1 MDNKCQDLIIYYQ
14 NTRGLRSKTTEFF
27 NNVRASDYDIIC
39 LTETWLKDGVCSS
52 ELFGAD
58 YTVFRRDVHKKVMV
72 VMC

>member
-14 NTRGLRSKTTEFF
+14 NTGGLRSKTTGFF
-27 NNVRASDYDIIC
+27 NNVRASGYDIIC

-58 YTVFRRDVHKKVMV
+58 YTVFIHVHKKVMV
-72 VMC
+72 VVC